1 MKMKRR
7 FRAKKAFSAVIAS
20 LILMLLAVAAGVVV
34 YAYVMG
40 WIGGATGHDAGQ
52 YGELS
57 LDTAYAYANATIGN
71 QTITA
76 YVRNVGGK
84 LVTPNAAY
92 VNDYNVTSI
101 ASTPADIA
109 PNAVASISI
118 NATTPGLTKSIT
130 YQVKIA
136 CTDGTILTFSVTAK

>member
-40 WIGGATGHDAGQ
+40 WIGGATGHDTGQ

-57 LDTAYAYANATIGN
+57 LDTAYASATTN
-71 QTITA
+71 MTTA
-76 YVRNVGGK
+76 YVRNIGGK

-92 VNDYNVTSI
+92 VNDYNVTSMT
-101 ASTPADIA
+101 STPTDIA
-109 PNAVASISI
+109 ANAVASISI
-118 NATTPGLTKSIT
+118 NATTIGLTKNTT
-130 YQVKIA
+130 YQVKIV

>member
-1 MKMKRR
+1 MHLKRSLR
-7 FRAKKAFSAVIAS
+7 TRKAFSAVIAA

-40 WIGGATGHDAGQ
+40 WIGAATGHDAGQ

-57 LDTAYAYANATIGN
+57 LDTASANGT
-71 QTITA
+71 TDMITA

-84 LVTPNAAY
+84 SLTPSRAY

-101 ASTPADIA
+101 TSTPAEID
-109 PNAVASISI
+109 PNTVASVSI
-118 NATTPGLTKSIT
+118 NATTPGLTKDVT
-130 YQVKIA
+130 YEVKIV
-136 CTDGTILTFSVTAK
+136 CTDGTTLTLSVKAN

>member
-1 MKMKRR
+1 
-7 FRAKKAFSAVIAS
+7 

-34 YAYVMG
+34 YGYVMG

-57 LDTAYAYANATIGN
+57 LDTAYANGTTN
-71 QTITA
+71 MTTA

-84 LVTPNAAY
+84 SVTPNAAY
-92 VNDYNVTSI
+92 VNDYNVTSMT
-101 ASTPADIA
+101 SDPAIIT
-109 PNAVASISI
+109 PNALATISI
-118 NATTPGLTKSIT
+118 NATTPDLIAGIT

-136 CTDGTILTFSVTAK
+136 CTDGTILTFSVKAK